1 MNSEEIIS
9 PKDINTS
16 DAAELSKKEKIEK
29 TEENLVNRNDN
40 ANDIIY
46 QTFNEKGK
54 SEENRLTNQDIKIVK
69 KNDELSGI
77 KDEKMEKLLNDNLLL
92 KENKKV
98 DNGNNLIDNNNKDK
112 IINEFSKELNIQ
124 DKNKESDDEINKNQ
138 IQTNDIENMIKNDNN
153 NINKLSSNF
162 NGTHKVSNYELTQ
175 NIGFNNIGHT
185 CYMNSFLQIL
195 LHTPNFLPKIKEL
208 YYNKVNEN
216 TLIYNLIKLSEYP
229 YDSRYLKEIKKTIA
243 KTFPKYGEY
252 AQNDTQNFAI
262 DFIDTMINEIKE
274 ETSFMSESNDKDDN
288 TEIITINDNISYKI
302 KKYKAFLSDFE
313 KSGEKT
319 FIEDLFLFYESKIRY
334 NGELIEKNKIRFDL
348 SLNVELTFNIKDL
361 KDNYTLYELLDIKYN
376 NFNRIFKEKDIIEE
390 IKNEKNLNEIPKE
403 NPNFFCKYFKNF
415 LETINI
421 FGIFN
426 SCIIDNDF
434 HQEEINKEKI
444 NIYIDQPKNSIKN
457 LEKPKEIAK
466 ITYLPRILIISF
478 VRGIEGQDLISSSIS
493 FNEEIDVK
501 NYVEK
506 DLFDNNL
513 GTKYKL
519 YAINVRDGYTKS
531 SGHCYSYV
539 KVKNE
544 WICYNDTSAHKENPS
559 FNLNNVAG
567 LYYINKDI

>member
-216 TLIYNLIKLSEYP
+216 N
-229 YDSRYLKEIKKTIA
+229 
-243 KTFPKYGEY
+243 
-252 AQNDTQNFAI
+252 
-262 DFIDTMINEIKE
+262 
-274 ETSFMSESNDKDDN
+274 
-288 TEIITINDNISYKI
+288 
-302 KKYKAFLSDFE
+302 
-313 KSGEKT
+313 
-319 FIEDLFLFYESKIRY
+319 
-334 NGELIEKNKIRFDL
+334 
-348 SLNVELTFNIKDL
+348 
-361 KDNYTLYELLDIKYN
+361 
-376 NFNRIFKEKDIIEE
+376 
-390 IKNEKNLNEIPKE
+390 
-403 NPNFFCKYFKNF
+403 
-415 LETINI
+415 
-421 FGIFN
+421 
-426 SCIIDNDF
+426 
-434 HQEEINKEKI
+434 
-444 NIYIDQPKNSIKN
+444 
-457 LEKPKEIAK
+457 
-466 ITYLPRILIISF
+466 
-478 VRGIEGQDLISSSIS
+478 
-493 FNEEIDVK
+493 
-501 NYVEK
+501 
-506 DLFDNNL
+506 
-513 GTKYKL
+513 
-519 YAINVRDGYTKS
+519 
-531 SGHCYSYV
+531 
-539 KVKNE
+539 
-544 WICYNDTSAHKENPS
+544 
-559 FNLNNVAG
+559 
-567 LYYINKDI
+567 